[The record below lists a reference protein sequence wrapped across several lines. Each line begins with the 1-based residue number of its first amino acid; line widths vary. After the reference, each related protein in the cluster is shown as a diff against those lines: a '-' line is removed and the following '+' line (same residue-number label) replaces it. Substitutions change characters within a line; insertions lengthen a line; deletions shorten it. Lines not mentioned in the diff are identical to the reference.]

1 MRYFGPEL
9 KSFQMTNEEHKV
21 YKGAVLFED
30 DLINERYQWV
40 PKKDSSQGYLKVVI
54 ALTRSGSF
62 KLIFVN

>member
-1 MRYFGPEL
+1 
-9 KSFQMTNEEHKV
+9 MTNEEHKV
-21 YKGAVLFED
+21 YKRAVLFED